1 MTAQTLPEKLQ
12 LQDEKNLLIQGLP
25 SSIEKQ
31 FVKLTFSKNVTP
43 LLRTRKIDFALVF
56 AVSQRQLVDI
66 LKDVIPALQD
76 DAKFWIAYPKLTS
89 KISSDLCR
97 DKNWDFVSDYGF
109 EAVRMI
115 ALDNVWSAGRFKKAD
130 REIKKKM
137 ASAVQILHPA

>member
-1 MTAQTLPEKLQ
+1 MTAQTLLEKLQ

-31 FVKLTFSKNVTP
+31 FIKLTFSKNVTP
-43 LLRTRKIDFALVF
+43 LLKARKIDFALVF

-66 LKDVIPALQD
+66 LKDVVPALQEG
-76 DAKFWIAYPKLTS
+76 AKFWIAYPKLTS
-89 KISSDLCR
+89 KIASDLCR

-115 ALDNVWSAGRFKKAD
+115 ALDNVWSAGRFKKP
-130 REIKKKM
+130 EVGIKKKLT
-137 ASAVQILHPA
+137 SAARILHPA